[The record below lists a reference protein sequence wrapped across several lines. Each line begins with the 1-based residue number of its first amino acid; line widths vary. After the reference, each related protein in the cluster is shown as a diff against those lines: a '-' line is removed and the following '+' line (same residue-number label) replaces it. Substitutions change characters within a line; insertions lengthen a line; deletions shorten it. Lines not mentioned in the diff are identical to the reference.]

1 MSPEKKK
8 YADLIVDFP
17 GSAQE
22 TYTYSLEANHHV
34 KIGQVV
40 EIPFG
45 KKSTLGI
52 IKSVFTLPPHGS
64 IELRNIIRSID
75 QTPNLSKR
83 QLDLAEWISVRYR
96 IGFFSVCKMFFS
108 VGTLPKRNT
117 VLKLN
122 KTFVPVSNKKTHL
135 TDREFLFLKRIFN
148 GRSVIDKK
156 IIRTISGIDMNLID
170 ELMDKGV
177 IERELIWN
185 ERIFNR
191 KFTSYLKVVSDIIPL
206 AKQVA
211 VYKDTRNHKR
221 YLFVEEF
228 LKADKSQIPT
238 KKLKTKYG
246 RAAYSWATSGEDF
259 LEVKIPEDRTK
270 TEKKFIKD
278 FNRCSFLKMFAGSV
292 GEELGNTGHIKEEAI
307 KKYILIEDRLKN
319 RISVYKS
326 IVDKFSSDH
335 SVVIIFCPDLFSSSF
350 IYQMLWENYPKKIGF
365 LHNRVGGSYSND
377 LWHRVES
384 GDIKVVIGTLY
395 AAFLPHK
402 KLGAIIVHDYNDEA
416 YKRTVGKRYF
426 DGRKIFEKLAQLNDS
441 PLFVST
447 PIPDVISTKLL
458 MNRRLISLKSGPKI
472 RLDGFS
478 VRKRL
483 SSIDVTIMDMRE
495 ELRQGNSSLMGQK
508 LTEMISDVI
517 TKRKNVFIYINRVGL
532 SNLIL
537 CNFCGTSE
545 KCFGCNSNLV
555 LHLSEDNDYS
565 ELICHYCGF
574 KKVFSSKCST
584 CGKLLDTKTNS
595 GIQALANEIKQKF
608 PSTPVFRMDANAFS
622 NVTEQWITY
631 EKFIKSSS
639 SIMIGT
645 KLSFKLGS
653 IPNVS
658 LSAVLTVDNELNLPK
673 ISATDDVYRSILQT
687 FLINDYRL
695 LKSEGV
701 VQTSNPQHYVMTSIA
716 NGSMSGFYNNEI
728 EKRKD
733 LRLPPF
739 TKIVKIIVFDTVEE
753 IAKKNASSCRETLL
767 TQISSQKK
775 EDINILGPIPSFPY
789 KLKNNFR
796 YEIIVKG
803 SSCRKL
809 LNDLAIPRNWI
820 IDFDTCVST

>member
-1 MSPEKKK
+1 MYSEKKK

-17 GSAQE
+17 GSVKE
-22 TYTYSLEANHHV
+22 TYTYSLEGNHHV

-45 KKSTLGI
+45 KRSTLGI
-52 IKSVFTLPPHGS
+52 IKSVFTLPPRNS
-64 IELRNIIRSID
+64 IELKNITRSID
-75 QTPNLSKR
+75 QTPKLSKR
-83 QLDLAEWISVRYR
+83 QLELAEWISVRYQ

-108 VGTLPKRNT
+108 VGILPKRDT

-122 KTFVPVSNKKTHL
+122 KTFVPVSNNKNHL
-135 TDREFLFLKRIFN
+135 TDHEILLLKRVLN
-148 GRSVIDKK
+148 SRSVIDKK
-156 IIRTISGIDMNLID
+156 TISMISDIDMNLIN

-177 IERELIWN
+177 IERDFIWN
-185 ERIFNR
+185 ERTFNR
-191 KFTSYLKVVSDIIPL
+191 KFTSYLKVVSDVISL
-206 AKQVA
+206 ANQVT

-221 YLFVEEF
+221 YLLVEEF
-228 LKADKSQIPT
+228 FKSGKPQIST

-246 RAAYSWATSGEDF
+246 RAAYSWATSGEHF

-278 FNRCSFLKMFAGSV
+278 FNRCSFVNMFDEAIGD
-292 GEELGNTGHIKEEAI
+292 ELGNTEHVKEETT

-326 IVDKFSSDH
+326 IIDKFSSDH

-350 IYQMLWENYPKKIGF
+350 IYQMLWDNYPEEIGF

-377 LWHRVES
+377 LWNRVES
-384 GDIKVVIGTLY
+384 GDIKVVVGTLF

-402 KLGAIIVHDYNDEA
+402 DLGAIIVHDYNDEA

-426 DGRKIFEKLAQLNDS
+426 DGRQIFEKLAQLKGS
-441 PLFVST
+441 PLFIST
-447 PIPDVISTKLL
+447 PIPDVISTTLL
-458 MNRRLISLKSGPKI
+458 RNGRLISLKSGPEF
-472 RLDGFS
+472 RFDGFS

-483 SSIDVTIMDMRE
+483 SSIDVKVMDMRE
-495 ELRQGNSSLMGQK
+495 ELRQGNSSLISQK
-508 LTEMISDVI
+508 LTEMISDVNA
-517 TKRKNVFIYINRVGL
+517 KRKNVFIYINRLGL

-545 KCFGCNSNLV
+545 KCFGCDSNLV
-555 LHLSEDNDYS
+555 LHLSEDNDYN
-565 ELICHYCGF
+565 ELVCHYCGF
-574 KKVFSSKCST
+574 KKFFSPKCST
-584 CGKLLDTKTNS
+584 CGKLLDMRPNS
-595 GIQALANEIKQKF
+595 GIQALATEIKQKF

-622 NVTEQWITY
+622 NVNEQWITY
-631 EKFIKSSS
+631 ERFIKSSS

-653 IPNVS
+653 IPNVA

-673 ISATDDVYRSILQT
+673 ISAADDVYRSILQT

-701 VQTSNPQHYVMTSIA
+701 VQTSNPQHYVMNSIA
-716 NGSMSGFYNNEI
+716 NGSMSGFYNDEI
-728 EKRKD
+728 EKRRD
-733 LRLPPF
+733 LHLPPF
-739 TKIVKIIVFDTVEE
+739 TKIIKIVVFDTVEE
-753 IAKKNASSCRETLL
+753 IAKKNALSCRETFLN
-767 TQISSQKK
+767 QISSHKK
-775 EDINILGPIPSFPY
+775 EDIKIVGPVPSFPY

-803 SSCRKL
+803 SSCNNL
-809 LNDLAIPRNWI
+809 LNDLVIPRNWI
-820 IDFDTCVST
+820 VDLDMSVLT

>member
-1 MSPEKKK
+1 MYSEKKK

-17 GSAQE
+17 SSAQE
-22 TYTYSLEANHHV
+22 TYTYSLEGNHHV
-34 KIGQVV
+34 RVGQVV

-45 KKSTLGI
+45 KRSTLGI
-52 IKSVFTLPPHGS
+52 IKSVFTLPPRNS
-64 IELRNIIRSID
+64 IELRNITRSID
-75 QTPNLSKR
+75 QTPKLSKR
-83 QLDLAEWISVRYR
+83 QLDLAEWISARYR
-96 IGFFSVCKMFFS
+96 IGFFSVCKMFFP
-108 VGTLPKRNT
+108 VGILPKRDT
-117 VLKLN
+117 VLKLT
-122 KTFVPVSNKKTHL
+122 KTFVSVSNKKNHL
-135 TDREFLFLKRIFN
+135 TDREFLLLKRMFN
-148 GRSVIDKK
+148 GISVIDKK
-156 IIRTISGIDMNLID
+156 IIKTISDVDMDLID

-185 ERIFNR
+185 ERTLNR
-191 KFTSYLKVVSDIIPL
+191 KFTRYLKVVSDAIPL
-206 AKQVA
+206 ANQIA
-211 VYKDTRNHKR
+211 VYKDARNRKR

-228 LKADKSQIPT
+228 LKAGKSQIPT

-246 RAAYSWATSGEDF
+246 RTVYSWAMSDEHFT
-259 LEVKIPEDRTK
+259 EVKIPEDRTK

-278 FNRCSFLKMFAGSV
+278 FNRCSFMKMFAGAI

-307 KKYILIEDRLKN
+307 KKYILIEDRLKT
-319 RISVYKS
+319 RISAYKS

-350 IYQMLWENYPKKIGF
+350 IYQMLWENYPEKIGF

-384 GDIKVVIGTLY
+384 GDIKVVVGTLY

-402 KLGAIIVHDYNDEA
+402 KIGAIIVHDYNDDA

-426 DGRKIFEKLAQLNDS
+426 DGRKIFEKLAQIKDS

-447 PIPDVISTKLL
+447 PIPDVISTNL
-458 MNRRLISLKSGPKI
+458 MRNGRLVSLKSEPEF
-472 RLDGFS
+472 RFDRFS
-478 VRKRL
+478 LRKRL
-483 SSIDVTIMDMRE
+483 SSIDVTVMDMRE
-495 ELRQGNSSLMGQK
+495 ELRQGNSSLIGQK

-517 TKRKNVFIYINRVGL
+517 TKRKNVFIYINRLGL

-555 LHLSEDNDYS
+555 LHLTEDNDYN
-565 ELICHYCGF
+565 ELVCHYCGF
-574 KKVFSSKCST
+574 KKYFSPNCSV
-584 CGKLLDTKTNS
+584 CGKLLDTRSNS
-595 GIQALANEIKQKF
+595 GIQALASEIKLKF
-608 PSTPVFRMDANAFS
+608 PYTPVFRMDANAFS
-622 NVTEQWITY
+622 NVNEQWITY
-631 EKFIKSSS
+631 ERFIKNSS

-653 IPNVS
+653 IPNVA

-673 ISATDDVYRSILQT
+673 ISTTDDVYRSILQT

-716 NGSMSGFYNNEI
+716 NRSMGGFYNDEI
-728 EKRKD
+728 EKRRD

-739 TKIVKIIVFDTVEE
+739 TKIIKIIIFDTVEE
-753 IAKKNASSCRETLL
+753 IAKNNASSCRETLL
-767 TQISSQKK
+767 TQISSDKK
-775 EDINILGPIPSFPY
+775 EDIKIVGPIPSFPY

-803 SSCRKL
+803 SSCNKL

-820 IDFDTCVST
+820 IDFDMCVST